1 MLDRRILDLAHG
13 LLESVAG
20 KLVTQGI
27 KADHVSW
34 LGFLLGLA
42 AVPLIALHHEFWAI
56 ACILLNRLADG
67 IDGSIAR
74 LTRPTDRGAFLDI
87 ALDFLFYSSIPLAFA
102 LANPQQNGLAA
113 AVLIYAFVGTGSAF
127 LAFAI
132 IAAKRK
138 LPNTDYPE
146 KGFYYLG
153 GLTEATETILAFIL
167 MCLLP
172 DHFPLLAYGFAAL
185 CALTTITR
193 IAAGMKIFKDTK
205 G

>member
-34 LGFLLGLA
+34 LGFSLGLA
-42 AVPLIALHHEFWAI
+42 AVPLITLHQEFWAI

-74 LTRPTDRGAFLDI
+74 LTLPTDRSAFMDI

-172 DHFPLLAYGFAAL
+172 DHSPYWPTASQR
-185 CALTTITR
+185 CAR
-193 IAAGMKIFKDTK
+193 SPR
-205 G
+205 

>member
-34 LGFLLGLA
+34 LGFSLGLA
-42 AVPLIALHHEFWAI
+42 AVPLITLHQEFWAI

-113 AVLIYAFVGTGSAF
+113 AVLIYANEAHSKIV
-127 LAFAI
+127 
-132 IAAKRK
+132 
-138 LPNTDYPE
+138 PE
-146 KGFYYLG
+146 
-153 GLTEATETILAFIL
+153 
-167 MCLLP
+167 LLE
-172 DHFPLLAYGFAAL
+172 DLS
-185 CALTTITR
+185 
-193 IAAGMKIFKDTK
+193 
-205 G
+205 

>member
-34 LGFLLGLA
+34 LGFSLGLA
-42 AVPLIALHHEFWAI
+42 AVPLITLHQEFWAI

-102 LANPQQNGLAA
+102 LAYPQQNGLAA

-132 IAAKRK
+132 IAAKQ
-138 LPNTDYPE
+138 
-146 KGFYYLG
+146 GFYYLG

-172 DHFPLLAYGFAAL
+172 DHSPLLAYGFAAL